1 MDKTARLVLEVKKN
15 LGKYKPGEKI
25 IAICDGNGVPFSP
38 VLRRYLADAEIDGC
52 MEVIEDSR
60 EKKPSKT
67 GRKSKSEQKSTQQK
81 END

>member
-1 MDKTARLVLEVKKN
+1 MDKSVQLVLEVKKN

-25 IAICDGNGVPFSP
+25 IAICDEGGVPFSP
-38 VLRRYLADAEIDGC
+38 VLRRYLEDAKIDGC
-52 MEVIEDSR
+52 IEVIQDSR

-67 GRKSKSEQKSTQQK
+67 GRKPKSEQKSTQQK